1 MTQVNNDK
9 ITANNDE
16 ISLKEVIIKIEE
28 WRKYLISKWKV
39 ILIVGMVG
47 GILGLAYAY
56 LKKPVY
62 KAELSFALQDDNS
75 SMSGGLGAAAGLAS
89 QFGIDLGGGSV
100 GGAFSGDNILELL
113 KSRSMIE
120 NTLLTSISMYGKPQT
135 LAHLY
140 MSFNKFHEKWAEIP
154 SLKDVDFLPGVDR
167 SKFTLQQD
175 SVLGGF
181 YRTLVKKNL
190 TVEKVDKKLNIINVK
205 VDSKDELF
213 SKYFTETLVKTV
225 SDFYIETKTKRSSQ
239 NVAILQRLT
248 DSVRNE
254 LNSAIAGVAIT
265 SDVNPNPNPALQ
277 ILKVPS
283 QHRQVDVE
291 ANTVMLTELVKNLE
305 LSKITLRKETP
316 LVQVI
321 DSPILPLEKDRLGKL
336 MGIILGGFIGVFV
349 VIFYLIIRLTIK
361 NVLA

>member
-16 ISLKEVIIKIEE
+16 ISLKEVIIKIQE

-39 ILIVGMVG
+39 ILIAGIVG

-89 QFGIDLGGGSV
+89 QFGIDIGGGSV

-120 NTLLTSISMYGKPQT
+120 STLLTPVNAYGKNQT
-135 LAHLY
+135 LAQLY
-140 MSFNKFHEKWAEIP
+140 ISFNKFRDNWQDIP
-154 SLKDVDFLPGVDR
+154 SLKSVDYLPGADR
-167 SKFTLQQD
+167 DKFTLQQD

-181 YRTLVKKNL
+181 YRTLVKKSL

-213 SKYFTETLVKTV
+213 SKYFAETLVRRV
-225 SDFYIETKTKRSSQ
+225 SDFYIETKTKRSAQ
-239 NVAILQRLT
+239 NVLILQRLT
-248 DSVRNE
+248 DSVRKE
-254 LNSAIAGVAIT
+254 LNSAILGVAST
-265 SDVNPNPNPALQ
+265 TDVNPNPNPTLQ
-277 ILKVPS
+277 ILRVPS

-305 LSKITLRKETP
+305 LSKINLRKETP
-316 LVQVI
+316 LIQVI
-321 DSPILPLEKDRLGKL
+321 DSPILPLEKDKLGKL
-336 MGIILGGFIGVFV
+336 MGIILGGFIGVFLTTL
-349 VIFYLIIRLTIK
+349 YLIIRLSIK
-361 NVLA
+361 NILL